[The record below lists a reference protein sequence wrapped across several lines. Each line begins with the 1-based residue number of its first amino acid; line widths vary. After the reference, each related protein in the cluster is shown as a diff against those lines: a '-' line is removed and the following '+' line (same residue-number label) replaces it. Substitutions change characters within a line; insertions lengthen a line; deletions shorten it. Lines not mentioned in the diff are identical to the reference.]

1 MKTLRE
7 AVREAEQGQ
16 YALGHFNVGTM
27 EMLRA
32 VVSASKE
39 TGLPVVVGV
48 SEGERDAFG
57 VAQIV
62 ALIQSYKNEGLPIY
76 LNADHTYSV
85 ERVKEA
91 IDAGFDSVI
100 FDGAKLLYEENVAQ
114 TKECVAYAKASGR
127 DVLVEAELGYIGSG
141 SQLLDA
147 IPEGAASNEDMMT
160 KPDEARAFV
169 EATGIDMLAPA
180 VGNIHGM
187 IRGSGNPHL
196 SIERVKELREAVGIP
211 LVLHGGSGITD
222 QDFTDAIKAGIST
235 VHIST
240 ELRLAYR
247 QALTKGLSENP
258 DELAPYKLTKEAVV
272 AVETVVKNRLG
283 LFAGTKE

>member
-7 AVREAEQGQ
+7 EIALAQAEGR
-16 YALGHFNVGTM
+16 AIGHFNVGNM
-27 EMLRA
+27 EMVVA
-32 VVSASKE
+32 VVNVVRS
-39 TGLPVVVGV
+39 TGLPAIIGV

-57 VAQIV
+57 VAQIK
-62 ALIQSYKNEGLPIY
+62 ALVDSYKAEGLPVY

-91 IDAGFDSVI
+91 IDAGYDAVI
-100 FDGAKLLYEENVAQ
+100 FDGAKLSYDDNVTQ
-114 TKECVAYAKASGR
+114 TKECVEYARASGR
-127 DVLVEAELGYIGSG
+127 DVLVEAEMGFIGSG

-147 IPEGAASNEDMMT
+147 IPEGAVTTEEMMT
-160 KPDEARAFV
+160 KPEEAHAFV
-169 EATGIDMLAPA
+169 EATGVDMFAPA

-196 SIERVKELREAVGIP
+196 SIERVKVIAESAKVP
-211 LVLHGGSGITD
+211 LVLHGGSGISD
-222 QDFTDAIKAGIST
+222 QDFTDAIKAGIAI

-247 QALTKGLSENP
+247 QAMTKAFAENA
-258 DELAPYKLTKEAVV
+258 DELAPYKLSREAVA
-272 AVETVVKNRLG
+272 AVQTTVEQRLK
-283 LFAGTKE
+283 LFAGKK